1 MKKKTAIFTLLT
13 LVVLLSACS
22 NNNNN
27 STNQNPGSNNNTPQN
42 NENTNE
48 NPSTNE
54 TTDATTGSSWVTDD
68 QSLEKSVKE
77 SWIVI
82 ITKDLTTNQEL
93 TFEGGLKKGDEVVP
107 RLLTLYNQDEN
118 RVKTASYTLT
128 TPKATFKQDG
138 SKIKGGTFKGDVYVE
153 CNDFE
158 LVDATVDGNIYFN
171 SQEAKDSF
179 KLDDTSK
186 VTGNLTVK

>member
-42 NENTNE
+42 TENTNE

-54 TTDATTGSSWVTDD
+54 TTDATTGPSWVTDD

-128 TPKATFKQDG
+128 APKATFKQDG
-138 SKIKGGTFKGDVYVE
+138 SKIKDGTFKGDVYVE
-153 CNDFE
+153 CNNFE

-186 VTGNLTVK
+186 VTGNLTVR

>member
-54 TTDATTGSSWVTDD
+54 TTDATTGPSWVTDD

-128 TPKATFKQDG
+128 APKATFKQDG

-153 CNDFE
+153 CNNFE

-179 KLDDTSK
+179 KIDDTSK
-186 VTGNLTVK
+186 VTGNLTVR

>member
-13 LVVLLSACS
+13 LLVLLSACS

-54 TTDATTGSSWVTDD
+54 TTDATTGPSWVTDD

-128 TPKATFKQDG
+128 APKATFKQDG

>member
-42 NENTNE
+42 TENTNE

-54 TTDATTGSSWVTDD
+54 TTDATTGPSWVTDD

-93 TFEGGLKKGDEVVP
+93 TFEGVLKKGDEVVP

-128 TPKATFKQDG
+128 APKATFKQDG

-153 CNDFE
+153 CNNFE

-179 KLDDTSK
+179 KIDDTSK
-186 VTGNLTVK
+186 VTGNLTVR

>member
-42 NENTNE
+42 TENTNE

-54 TTDATTGSSWVTDD
+54 TTDATTGPSWVTDD

-128 TPKATFKQDG
+128 APKATFKQDG

-153 CNDFE
+153 CNNFE

-186 VTGNLTVK
+186 VTGNLTVR

>member
-54 TTDATTGSSWVTDD
+54 TTDATTGPSWVTDD

-128 TPKATFKQDG
+128 APKATFKQDG

-153 CNDFE
+153 CNNFE

-186 VTGNLTVK
+186 VTGNLTVR